1 MRGISV
7 SREIRRRHFLGAAAG
22 AAALST
28 LPRMALA
35 QVYPARPVHIVVGF
49 PAGLAPEIV
58 ARLVG
63 EGLSQRLGQPFV
75 IDDRPG
81 AGTNIATK
89 AVVRAQPDGYTLL
102 LVSSSNAVNAS
113 LYRHLSF
120 DFVRDIA
127 PVAIIAIEPF
137 VMVVAPSLPVKTVA
151 EFIAYAKA
159 NPRKIKFASPGIG
172 STAQIL
178 GELFRMLTGVDWI
191 HVPYRDSFFPDLLA
205 GQVQVSFATVAESL
219 VSIRAGKLRPL
230 ALTTATR
237 SPALPDVPAMADF
250 VPGYAGSGW
259 NGIGAPKGTAA
270 DIIDKLNRG
279 ISAALADPTT
289 KARLAALGVEPASMG
304 PAEFGK
310 FIAAE
315 TEKWAK
321 VVQFANIKAE

>member
-81 AGTNIATK
+81 AGTNIATE

-102 LVSSSNAVNAS
+102 LVGSSNAVNAS
-113 LYRHLSF
+113 LYRHLGF
-120 DFVRDIA
+120 DFIRDIA
-127 PVAIIAIEPF
+127 PVAIIGIEPF
-137 VMVVAPSLPVKTVA
+137 VMVIAPSLPVKTVP

-159 NPRKIKFASPGIG
+159 NPGKIKFASPGIG
-172 STAQIL
+172 STTQIL

-191 HVPYRDSFFPDLLA
+191 QVPYRDSFFPDLLS
-205 GQVQVSFATVAESL
+205 GQVQVSFTTIADSL

-230 ALTTATR
+230 AVTATR
-237 SPALPDVPAMADF
+237 SQALPNVPALADF
-250 VPGYAGSGW
+250 VPGYAASGW

-270 DIIDKLNRG
+270 DIVDKLNHG

-289 KARLAALGVEPASMG
+289 KARLAALGVEPASMS

-321 VVQFANIKAE
+321 VVKFANIRAE